1 MKRYFTIL
9 FAALA
14 LTAAAARAQQL
25 TIAVIDVER
34 LRDESAIGKEAKARV
49 GKVFEERQ
57 AQFKKSA
64 DDLEALR
71 KQLSTQRVTLT
82 DTRVAEVSKQI
93 EDGQV
98 ALERFQKDAQQ
109 ELAELQRK
117 EQEAFEKQVMPLIN
131 ELGRELK
138 LQMIFNKYQSGLVFA
153 DETVDITDQVLK
165 RLNTRVTQ

>member
-1 MKRYFTIL
+1 MKRYFSIL
-9 FAALA
+9 LAALA

-34 LRDESAIGKEAKARV
+34 LRDESAVGKEAKARV

-57 AQFKKSA
+57 VQFKKSA

-71 KQLSTQRVTLT
+71 KQLTTQRATLT
-82 DTRVAEVSKQI
+82 DTRVAELSKQI

-98 ALERFQKDAQQ
+98 ALERFQKDSQQ
-109 ELAELQRK
+109 ELAEMQRK
-117 EQEAFEKQVMPLIN
+117 EQEVFERQVMPLIS

-138 LQMIFNKYQSGLVFA
+138 VQLIFNKYQSGLVFA
-153 DETVDITDQVLK
+153 DDAVDITDQVLK